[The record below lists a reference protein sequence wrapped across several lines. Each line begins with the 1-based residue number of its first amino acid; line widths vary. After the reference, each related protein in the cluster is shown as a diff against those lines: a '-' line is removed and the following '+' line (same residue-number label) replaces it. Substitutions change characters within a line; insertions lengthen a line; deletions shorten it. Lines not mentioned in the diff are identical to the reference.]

1 MDGAMRHKIREAD
14 FKRRENRCTNNRGAN
29 LASLRS
35 SSPSKGRGED
45 GGLASCIVLISKV

>member
-1 MDGAMRHKIREAD
+1 MDSAMRHKIREAD

-35 SSPSKGRGED
+35 SSPSKGRGEN
-45 GGLASCIVLISKV
+45 GGRASCIVLISKV